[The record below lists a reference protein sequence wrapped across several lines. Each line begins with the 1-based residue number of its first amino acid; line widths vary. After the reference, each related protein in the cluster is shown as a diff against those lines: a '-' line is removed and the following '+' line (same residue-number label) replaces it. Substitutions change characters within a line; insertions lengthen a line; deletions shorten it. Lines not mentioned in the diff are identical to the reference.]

1 MGITNDHGYVLL
13 VLPGPFLIIIYHLV
27 CNETNTTGVTIGTGT
42 AYHSGAPEL
51 TYKQTKSVNNRKTVK
66 TVMTLTCMFVSVG
79 KKGLNIL

>member
-42 AYHSGAPEL
+42 AYHSGAPEF
-51 TYKQTKSVNNRKTVK
+51 TPGYCGVRV
-66 TVMTLTCMFVSVG
+66 V
-79 KKGLNIL
+79 